1 MKAALVVARL
11 HGLGVPAVTTS
22 DAAAALQLSIGATS
36 QALGRLAEAGVIK
49 KVRKGL
55 WAVSEKVDPLA
66 LTEYVTQPYPSYVS
80 LQTALYLHGMVDQI
94 PAMTYVV
101 SLGRTG
107 RVRTGVGAFSVHQ
120 VAPEFFGGALLDH
133 RTGVRLASP
142 EKALVDTLYLSGGR
156 SRLFARLPELELP
169 ASFRVREARRWA
181 GRIPSRR
188 LRTIVTRKLDGV
200 LARRQP

>member
-11 HGLGVPAVTTS
+11 RGLGVPAVTTS
-22 DAAAALQLSIGATS
+22 DAAAALGLSIEATS
-36 QALGRLAEAGVIK
+36 QALGRLAAAGVVK

-55 WAVSEKVDPLA
+55 WTVAEKVDPLA
-66 LTEYVTQPYPSYVS
+66 LAEYVTRPYPSYVS
-80 LQTALYLHGMVDQI
+80 LQTALYLHGMIDQI
-94 PAMTYVV
+94 PAVIYVV
-101 SLGRTG
+101 SLGRTAK
-107 RVRTGVGAFSVHQ
+107 VRTGVGSFSVHR
-120 VAPEFFGGALLDH
+120 VAPEFFGGALQDQ

-169 ASFRVREARRWA
+169 ASFRAREARRWA

-188 LRTIVTRKLDGV
+188 LRTIVERKLDAI
-200 LARRQP
+200 LAR